1 MPLES
6 ISLFPSP
13 NTPDLGCFI
22 RRKHELEIE
31 EPFHNIHVELNPS
44 IDFSPRYHQLY
55 FRVICGEAAFFQR
68 CLVYKTLDLSI
79 PPPNL
84 IAFPPDWILGGE
96 YTPHPSDWL
105 KYPTQSGNRFYWFLG
120 QHRDPSGGLWTADAL
135 VGHSYDIYENGTLST
150 IYYDDTGGD
159 RDMNDFVLEA
169 AIVGRRSWEVVVQAS
184 DQQAINERVA
194 REGLP
199 KLRSRMYRP
208 DSTDEPG

>member
-13 NTPDLGCFI
+13 NAPDLGCFV

-44 IDFSPRYHQLY
+44 IDFNPRYHQLY
-55 FRVICGEAAFFQR
+55 FRVTCGEAAFFQR
-68 CLVYKTLDLSI
+68 CLVYMTTDLSI

-96 YTPHPSDWL
+96 YTPHPSDWQ
-105 KYPTQSGNRFYWFLG
+105 KYPTQSGDRFYWFIG
-120 QHRDPSGGLWTADAL
+120 QHRNPSGGSWTADAL
-135 VGHSYDIYENGTLST
+135 VGHTYDIYENGTLST
-150 IYYDDTGGD
+150 IRYDDTGGD
-159 RDMNDFVLEA
+159 RDMDDFVLEA
-169 AIVGRRSWEVVVQAS
+169 AIVGRRSWQDVVQAS
-184 DQQAINERVA
+184 NQEAINELVA

-199 KLRSRMYRP
+199 KLRSRMYQH
-208 DSTDEPG
+208 DSKD